1 VCGANLVAEHGTD
14 ASCPPRFATHRLA
27 RPAFLTL
34 SSGVEVTRN
43 LVRALGLGVF
53 LDDIAVSNGEGTT
66 SFEEDGNFPEASI
79 VTSAPTDAAL
89 PHALHG
95 FWP

>member
-1 VCGANLVAEHGTD
+1 
-14 ASCPPRFATHRLA
+14 
-27 RPAFLTL
+27 
-34 SSGVEVTRN
+34 
-43 LVRALGLGVF
+43 VRALGLGVF
-53 LDDIAVSNGEGTT
+53 LDDIAVSNGERTT
-66 SFEEDGNFPEASI
+66 SFEEDGNPMDGWAVTGPPPGSGPNANKFERITAAGFPEASI